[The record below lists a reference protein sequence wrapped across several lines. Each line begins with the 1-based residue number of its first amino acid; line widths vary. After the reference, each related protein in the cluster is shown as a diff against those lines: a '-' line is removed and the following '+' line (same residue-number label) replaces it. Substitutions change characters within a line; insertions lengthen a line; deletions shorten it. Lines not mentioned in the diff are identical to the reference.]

1 MHILNSVE
9 NLFIL
14 ASIVTGCVS
23 ISAFASLVDILVG
36 ITSSAVVINI
46 CAITPGIKKYKS
58 IIKEKTKKDSKK
70 VLLGKDKLNTIEGLI
85 SKSLIDADIS
95 HNEFVS
101 VHNALREF
109 NEMKNKLKNTET
121 SVEYII

>member
-14 ASIVTGCVS
+14 ASIATGCIS

-46 CAITPGIKKYKS
+46 CAIIAGIKKYKS
-58 IIKEKTKKDSKK
+58 IIKEKTKKHSKK
-70 VLLGKDKLNTIEGLI
+70 
-85 SKSLIDADIS
+85 
-95 HNEFVS
+95 S
-101 VHNALREF
+101 VVR
-109 NEMKNKLKNTET
+109 KR
-121 SVEYII
+121 

>member
-46 CAITPGIKKYKS
+46 CAITPGIKKY
-58 IIKEKTKKDSKK
+58 
-70 VLLGKDKLNTIEGLI
+70 
-85 SKSLIDADIS
+85 
-95 HNEFVS
+95 
-101 VHNALREF
+101 
-109 NEMKNKLKNTET
+109 
-121 SVEYII
+121 